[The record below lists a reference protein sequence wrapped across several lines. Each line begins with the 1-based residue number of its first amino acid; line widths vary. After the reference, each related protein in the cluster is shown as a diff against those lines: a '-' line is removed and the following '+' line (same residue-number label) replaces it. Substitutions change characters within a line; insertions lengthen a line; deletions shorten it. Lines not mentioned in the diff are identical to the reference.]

1 MPASLTRNIDR
12 SDTLREAR
20 GKLVAASRLHWV
32 HWLIVLG
39 SLILTFFAWHYS
51 SSEKTARIQV
61 QFDRE
66 SDHVIELVKERMGKY
81 EDALWSGVALIRTS
95 GDDVDF
101 QTWRR
106 YANSINIEEKY
117 PGISGI
123 GVVHSV
129 PANELESYLTKQR
142 LQRPD
147 FQVFPQHDESENFPI
162 AYVIPV
168 EGNEKAVGLDL
179 AHETNRYTAA
189 QRARDTG
196 RSQITGPITLV
207 QDAGKTPGFLFYA
220 PFYKADK
227 NEADKSGI
235 DTNKNEAVENIPG
248 NAIDDR
254 RDRFAGMV
262 YAPFIFNK
270 LMEGTLGKDKRRVGI
285 RISDGDELLYDE
297 HQGHEQD
304 FDPNPI
310 FTKSV
315 DVKLFGRNWKFDIW
329 TTKSFRQATADN
341 QPLSILIGGII
352 IDTFLI
358 LLFLSMKRT
367 SQKSLRL
374 ADSMTLQ
381 LEKNAV
387 SLELKAIELQHR
399 IEDLRRFNES
409 AVGRELRMVELKH
422 EVNELCEHSGD
433 SRRYCLSTALK
444 GLTPANS
451 QRLLPEMPPQ
461 GQVTADKSLESK
473 ITRLESSQRA
483 TLNMMEDAERSR
495 QTLATM
501 NEALQQSNHDL
512 EQFAYIA
519 SHDLQEPLRKVA
531 SFCSLLQKEYGDG
544 LDDDGRKYL
553 NFAVDGASRMRAL
566 VQDLLL
572 YSKIGSQKNRSHQID
587 THAALKLAE
596 LNLELLIAES
606 NAKIICDDLPEVVAE
621 QREIA
626 QLFQNLIG
634 NSLKYRADEPPE
646 IRIATV
652 DCEDCWQFSVSDN
665 GIGVAPEYQERVF
678 GIFKRLHSRNEY
690 SGTGIGLAI
699 CKRIVEQLGGKIWI
713 QQKEEAG
720 CTVCFTVPK
729 LATKNI
735 KSPNMTLSPHKGRS
749 YEHVATN

>member
-1 MPASLTRNIDR
+1 MPASLTQNIDR
-12 SDTLREAR
+12 SDTLLEAR

-39 SLILTFFAWHYS
+39 SLILTFFAWYYS

-61 QFDRE
+61 QFERE

-95 GDDVDF
+95 GDDIDF
-101 QTWRR
+101 QTWQR

-129 PANELESYLTKQR
+129 AANELKSYLIKQR

-168 EGNEKAVGLDL
+168 KGNEKAVGLDL
-179 AHETNRYTAA
+179 AHESNRYTAA

-220 PFYKADK
+220 PFYKGDK
-227 NEADKSGI
+227 NEGDKS
-235 DTNKNEAVENIPG
+235 DAVENMPG
-248 NAIDDR
+248 NSIEDR

-262 YAPFIFNK
+262 YAPFVVNR

-315 DVKLFGRNWKFDIW
+315 DVELFGRNWKFDIW

-341 QPLSILIGGII
+341 QPLSILIGGIV

-367 SQKSLRL
+367 SQRSLRL

-387 SLELKAIELQHR
+387 SLELKAIELQHS

-409 AVGRELRMVELKH
+409 AVGRELRMIELKH

-433 SRRYCLSTALK
+433 SRRYRLPTAPE
-444 GLTPANS
+444 GLTPADS
-451 QRLLPEMPPQ
+451 QRFLPEITLQ
-461 GQVTADKSLESK
+461 GQGTADKSLESK
-473 ITRLESSQRA
+473 ITRLRIQSACHIKYDGRCRKIP
-483 TLNMMEDAERSR
+483 TDVGHDERS
-495 QTLATM
+495 T
-501 NEALQQSNHDL
+501 EAKQSRPRAVRIYR
-512 EQFAYIA
+512 FA
-519 SHDLQEPLRKVA
+519 
-531 SFCSLLQKEYGDG
+531 
-544 LDDDGRKYL
+544 
-553 NFAVDGASRMRAL
+553 
-566 VQDLLL
+566 
-572 YSKIGSQKNRSHQID
+572 
-587 THAALKLAE
+587 
-596 LNLELLIAES
+596 
-606 NAKIICDDLPEVVAE
+606 
-621 QREIA
+621 
-626 QLFQNLIG
+626 
-634 NSLKYRADEPPE
+634 
-646 IRIATV
+646 
-652 DCEDCWQFSVSDN
+652 
-665 GIGVAPEYQERVF
+665 
-678 GIFKRLHSRNEY
+678 
-690 SGTGIGLAI
+690 
-699 CKRIVEQLGGKIWI
+699 
-713 QQKEEAG
+713 
-720 CTVCFTVPK
+720 
-729 LATKNI
+729 
-735 KSPNMTLSPHKGRS
+735 
-749 YEHVATN
+749 